1 MAKNTG
7 SGYRRGAVRQRDQV
21 YNPKTQTW
29 TKRDGNGRFMD
40 GKADGDPFKGVRK
53 SS

>member
-7 SGYRRGAVRQRDQV
+7 SVYCRGAVRQRDQV
-21 YNPKTQTW
+21 YNPKTETW
-29 TKRDGNGRFMD
+29 TKQDANAKFMNR
-40 GKADGDPFKGVRK
+40 KADGDPFKDVRK